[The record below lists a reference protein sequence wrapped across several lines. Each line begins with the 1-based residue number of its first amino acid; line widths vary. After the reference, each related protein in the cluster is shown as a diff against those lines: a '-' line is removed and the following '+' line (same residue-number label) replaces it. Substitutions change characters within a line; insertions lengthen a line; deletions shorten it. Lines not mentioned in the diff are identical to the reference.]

1 MIGGGG
7 DADGAKD
14 ARAKL
19 GTRSESVYKD
29 RFRPSLDCELR
40 LGQAA
45 ACGWLEKHPSVRA
58 ARPPRGRTIVPP
70 RQVLPKSIFGEKR
83 HRRVRERRRFWEKRL
98 LARRWQP
105 RFFLASKHYLR
116 YYKDNTPGRMLLGAV
131 DLRHVDLP
139 EARGCLFSLVRA
151 RPNPPSATRRTDSRS
166 RSRSLRPQAF
176 ADIG

>member
-58 ARPPRGRTIVPP
+58 ARPPRGRTKVP
-70 RQVLPKSIFGEKR
+70 
-83 HRRVRERRRFWEKRL
+83 
-98 LARRWQP
+98 
-105 RFFLASKHYLR
+105 
-116 YYKDNTPGRMLLGAV
+116 
-131 DLRHVDLP
+131 
-139 EARGCLFSLVRA
+139 RA
-151 RPNPPSATRRTDSRS
+151 RCCPSPSSARS
-166 RSRSLRPQAF
+166 GTAASGSDGGFGRSGA
-176 ADIG
+176 